1 MMLDGEIKR
10 LLGVSLLPAFRLLF
24 AQIAA
29 CCASAGRVIK
39 ADVTG
44 KCVSVPSAQEL
55 GTLP

>member
-44 KCVSVPSAQEL
+44 KDVGLLTCF
-55 GTLP
+55 